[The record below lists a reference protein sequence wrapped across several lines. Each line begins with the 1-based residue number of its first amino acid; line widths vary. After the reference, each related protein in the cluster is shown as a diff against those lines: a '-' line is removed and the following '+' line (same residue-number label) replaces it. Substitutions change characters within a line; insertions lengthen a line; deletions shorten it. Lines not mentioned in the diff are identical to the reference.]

1 MTEKKTGETRISRRR
16 LTFDAPRLRDLIESG
31 KTAAEIQAALG
42 LTAAAFKAQLT
53 KLIMQDKKFYEV
65 AGMSART
72 RSTRPVYKKGGIKI
86 TPNML
91 KGLPFAEGD
100 KFTLSVEAG
109 RIILEKD

>member
-1 MTEKKTGETRISRRR
+1 MTEQKAGEARQTRRR
-16 LTFDAPRLRDLIESG
+16 LTFDAPRLRGLIEAG
-31 KTAAEIQAALG
+31 KTAPEIQAALG

-65 AGMSART
+65 AGLRVRT
-72 RSTRPVYKKGGIKI
+72 RSTRPVYKKGGIKL

-100 KFTLSVEAG
+100 RFTLTAEEG
-109 RIILEKD
+109 RLILEKD

>member
-1 MTEKKTGETRISRRR
+1 MTEKKPGETRATRRR
-16 LTFDAPRLRDLIESG
+16 LAFDAPRLRGLIEAG
-31 KTAAEIQAALG
+31 KTAPEIQAELG

-53 KLIMQDKKFYEV
+53 KLIMQDRKFYEV
-65 AGMSART
+65 AGLSART

-100 KFTLSVEAG
+100 KFTISVEDG
-109 RIILEKD
+109 RLILAKD